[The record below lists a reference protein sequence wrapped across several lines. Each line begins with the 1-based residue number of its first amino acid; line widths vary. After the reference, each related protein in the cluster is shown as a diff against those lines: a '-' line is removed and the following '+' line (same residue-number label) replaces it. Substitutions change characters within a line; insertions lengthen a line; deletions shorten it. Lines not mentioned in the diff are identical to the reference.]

1 MGCGRPQYH
10 LLWNTYHRSTGC
22 PKKITFKLIFE
33 FLILGEVFLGVEN
46 NSKNFGNKKILG
58 CLAKFWVNGHCLSE
72 KCRNFGVFMSFWPCQ
87 EWKTFSKCHK
97 SQYFC
102 ICTYKYQIFW
112 LFKWFL
118 HFLNWQTYKNSRKME
133 DFEQNKVHLLKI
145 LLNNLIFFCSQSS

>member
-1 MGCGRPQYH
+1 MG
-10 LLWNTYHRSTGC
+10 T
-22 PKKITFKLIFE
+22 
-33 FLILGEVFLGVEN
+33 
-46 NSKNFGNKKILG
+46 KKILG

-118 HFLNWQTYKNSRKME
+118 HFQSQSDSRVSAVHSSCPNNKR
-133 DFEQNKVHLLKI
+133 QNQVS
-145 LLNNLIFFCSQSS
+145 NNLIFFLYPKFLEFFTPKNTPPKVKNSKTDKVTFVWDTL

>member
-1 MGCGRPQYH
+1 MG
-10 LLWNTYHRSTGC
+10 T
-22 PKKITFKLIFE
+22 
-33 FLILGEVFLGVEN
+33 
-46 NSKNFGNKKILG
+46 KKILG

-145 LLNNLIFFCSQSS
+145 LLNNLIFFLFPKFLELFFTPKNTPPKVKNSKPFRITIFFGTPCRYNLECFQ